1 MKLMK
6 CPTIFL
12 DILDHRTEQ
21 ELIDDQFIPI
31 DDRTQQELED
41 DDYIS
46 LNERTEQELKDDDY
60 SESEDLFQGESILNA
75 ANRVLDFNEFKKT
88 VGRGH

>member
-1 MKLMK
+1 MWKNKTKKSYLVNEEDID
-6 CPTIFL
+6 TI
-12 DILDHRTEQ
+12 
-21 ELIDDQFIPI
+21 
-31 DDRTQQELED
+31 
-41 DDYIS
+41 
-46 LNERTEQELKDDDY
+46 DY